1 MTKKEFG
8 ILMLL
13 SCVILAI
20 LCFDNLKKEKINA
33 NVNVKKKTESDEN
46 FIDGPGNLIK
56 MAGKVK
62 TVINENSAFVEIT
75 SASSSEDKVNKGDIV
90 KIIGSNS
97 IVKTPD
103 YNYYQDYYELIEGD
117 LVEFYIDRVTQE
129 DDIMDVIIL
138 DYLTLKKHK

>member
-138 DYLTLKKHK
+138 DYLMLKKHK

>member
-1 MTKKEFG
+1 M
-8 ILMLL
+8 
-13 SCVILAI
+13 
-20 LCFDNLKKEKINA
+20 
-33 NVNVKKKTESDEN
+33 
-46 FIDGPGNLIK
+46 
-56 MAGKVK
+56 
-62 TVINENSAFVEIT
+62 
-75 SASSSEDKVNKGDIV
+75 NKGDIV

-138 DYLTLKKHK
+138 DYLMLKKHK